1 MPFNY
6 EAPRRFSVPFT
17 YTIEDVLAMDPS
29 GAVTV
34 RDLLTH
40 AALHRLSRE
49 ANGST
54 DGMRLEYVEIV
65 AAGGRPKE
73 GIRFKDDFDPYTIA
87 VFLHYIE
94 GREE

>member
-29 GAVTV
+29 G
-34 RDLLTH
+34 
-40 AALHRLSRE
+40 
-49 ANGST
+49 
-54 DGMRLEYVEIV
+54 
-65 AAGGRPKE
+65 GRPKE
-73 GIRFKDDFDPYTIA
+73 GGHCKDDFDPYTIA